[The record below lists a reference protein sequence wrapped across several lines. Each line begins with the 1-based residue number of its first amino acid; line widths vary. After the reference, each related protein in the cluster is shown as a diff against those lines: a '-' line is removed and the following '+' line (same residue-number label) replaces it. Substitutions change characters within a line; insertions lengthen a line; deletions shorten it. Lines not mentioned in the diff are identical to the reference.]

1 MKRLVGALLFCA
13 STALGQSN
21 GWQEIQNGWG
31 EIQTATGGS
40 STPATCL
47 VAGQVPFLL
56 SPTTL
61 GLGCDAGLTYDAA
74 TDTLYAGELIVASG
88 GRARNSMDS
97 WSAGYAAGSRDY
109 GLHLANFAQLTWAA
123 GTGASGVADLGLIR
137 STAGW
142 GKVTNGSSGD
152 GGWIMQGLQ
161 LVTGSRPTCD
171 AAARGMTWY
180 VAGGAGAADTIE
192 ICGKAAANTYSWVAL
207 ATF

>member
-1 MKRLVGALLFCA
+1 VSKRVGYVGL
-13 STALGQSN
+13 TAFLAAVTLGAQA
-21 GWQEIQNGWG
+21 QPL
-31 EIQTATGGS
+31 TGGLLGRS
-40 STPATCL
+40 AGGSTVPATCTT
-47 VAGQVPFLL
+47 AGMVPVFLG
-56 SPTTL
+56 SPL
-61 GLGCDAGLTYDAA
+61 ALGCDAGLTYDAA

-97 WSAGYAAGSRDY
+97 WSAGYAAGSGDY

-152 GGWIMQGLQ
+152 GGWIMRGLQ

-192 ICGKAAANTYSWVAL
+192 ICGKAAADTYSWVAL